1 MRLEGWITGSER
13 VISTYLRP
21 LKPNHYAIRREQ
33 RSGYGWTRT
42 ESRSRWSVS
51 RGTSLV
57 GRGREGRS
65 SPPSGRNSRNSRRPR
80 LSESAKPIVELE
92 GSPARPHPLAGSH
105 RRASAPLG
113 ADLELVHDPPDAR
126 QVQPEAP
133 GGGEPVPHRQR
144 DVEDP
149 GPGVGGQ
156 NLDPALAAVVD
167 QPEDGRAAR
176 RVADDVSG
184 QLRDCGRHEDAVG
197 CGEAA
202 PSRELSPVLA
212 GRPAVPGGSNGDP
225 HPPPPAG
232 VPPAAAPSIPAWTG
246 VRPPRPRAAAPTL
259 AGLRGGGV

>member
-51 RGTSLV
+51 RGTSLG

-126 QVQPEAP
+126 QAQPEAP

-167 QPEDGRAAR
+167 QPEDDLAAR

-212 GRPAVPGGSNGDP
+212 APRAPPVGVGVGAHPTPPPRRPPPSPPFLLPPARR
-225 HPPPPAG
+225 PPPP
-232 VPPAAAPSIPAWTG
+232 P
-246 VRPPRPRAAAPTL
+246 
-259 AGLRGGGV
+259 

>member
-92 GSPARPHPLAGSH
+92 GSPARPHPLAGGH
-105 RRASAPLG
+105 RRASAPLR

-126 QVQPEAP
+126 QRSE
-133 GGGEPVPHRQR
+133 E
-144 DVEDP
+144 
-149 GPGVGGQ
+149 
-156 NLDPALAAVVD
+156 
-167 QPEDGRAAR
+167 R
-176 RVADDVSG
+176 RVG
-184 QLRDCGRHEDAVG
+184 KECR
-197 CGEAA
+197 
-202 PSRELSPVLA
+202 SRWSPY
-212 GRPAVPGGSNGDP
+212 
-225 HPPPPAG
+225 H
-232 VPPAAAPSIPAWTG
+232 
-246 VRPPRPRAAAPTL
+246 
-259 AGLRGGGV
+259 

>member
-80 LSESAKPIVELE
+80 LSESAEPIVELE
-92 GSPARPHPLAGSH
+92 GSPARPHPFAGGH
-105 RRASAPLG
+105 RRAPAPLG

-126 QVQPEAP
+126 QAQPEAP

-167 QPEDGRAAR
+167 QPEDDLAAR

-184 QLRDCGRHEDAVG
+184 QLRDRGRHEDAVG
-197 CGEAA
+197 GGEAA
-202 PSRELSPVLA
+202 PSRQLSPVLA
-212 GRPAVPGGSNGDP
+212 GRHHVPGGVGWRP
-225 HPPPPAG
+225 HPTRARRLPPPAR
-232 VPPAAAPSIPAWTG
+232 PLSPEATACL
-246 VRPPRPRAAAPTL
+246 PPRPDW
-259 AGLRGGGV
+259 

>member
-57 GRGREGRS
+57 GCGREGRS

-92 GSPARPHPLAGSH
+92 GSPARPHPFAGSH

-126 QVQPEAP
+126 QAQPEAP

-149 GPGVGGQ
+149 RPGVGGQ
-156 NLDPALAAVVD
+156 NLDPAFAAGVD
-167 QPEDGRAAR
+167 QPEDDLAAR

-184 QLRDCGRHEDAVG
+184 QLRDRGRHEDAVG
-197 CGEAA
+197 GGEAA

-212 GRPAVPGGSNGDP
+212 GRPQVPVGIERAP
-225 HPPPPAG
+225 LPPPARRA
-232 VPPAAAPSIPAWTG
+232 PHSAAPSLPQCAG
-246 VRPPRPRAAAPTL
+246 NPPTPTDGAGPVPWPR
-259 AGLRGGGV
+259 

>member
-33 RSGYGWTRT
+33 RSGDGWTRT

-80 LSESAKPIVELE
+80 LSESAEPIVELE
-92 GSPARPHPLAGSH
+92 RSPARPHPFAGGH
-105 RRASAPLG
+105 RRAPAPLG

-126 QVQPEAP
+126 QAQPEAP
-133 GGGEPVPHRQR
+133 GGGEPVPHRQC
-144 DVEDP
+144 DAEDP

-167 QPEDGRAAR
+167 QPEDDLAAR

-184 QLRDCGRHEDAVG
+184 QLRDRGRHEDAVG
-197 CGEAA
+197 GGEAA

-212 GRPAVPGGSNGDP
+212 GHPAVRLGAHGA
-225 HPPPPAG
+225 PPPPPPGRLPPPSALFLLLWPG
-232 VPPAAAPSIPAWTG
+232 FLPPPAHRGAP
-246 VRPPRPRAAAPTL
+246 
-259 AGLRGGGV
+259 